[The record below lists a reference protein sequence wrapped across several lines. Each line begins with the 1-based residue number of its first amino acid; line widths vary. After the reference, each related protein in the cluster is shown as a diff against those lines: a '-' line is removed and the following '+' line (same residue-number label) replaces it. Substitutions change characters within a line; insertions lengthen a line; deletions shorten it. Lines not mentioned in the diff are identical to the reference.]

1 MLELILL
8 LSPVCQP
15 GYWGKVYLTYYK
27 TLEENLLQNGVNNT
41 RVNFTPKMVLVVLY
55 LSVYFVFEV
64 KSTV

>member
-1 MLELILL
+1 MLELILP

-15 GYWGKVYLTYYK
+15 GYWSKVYLTCYK